1 MTTEFDQNSF
11 IYLPY
16 PDCLKGFDKRDDL
29 EDFDFSFQS
38 FKIFVNLQNYCET
51 GNKRNFKSPSDI
63 LRRLNFVLSRSNIKH
78 TQFVLDFLLYEN
90 VDIENNN
97 DFSTKYTHCEECQ
110 DKVKIKLSIFNDLE
124 DELTTRLYIHLL
136 YCKQHNKK
144 SQKHMKT
151 LMRLLNIK
159 EYSSASIF
167 KPRIEYALNK
177 IRILDPELSYKIDS
191 SVFDKFQVLKF
202 IKTDPVDKFKNEYG
216 DPIIR
221 TQEGLKKNLLWR
233 LSKHTNI
240 HDKILYVGKIEC
252 AAIFNEGSTLRTV
265 SSVCCVCPLENSDGF
280 YTWYGIKI
288 IPVDLES
295 YFHVT
300 SK

>member
-1 MTTEFDQNSF
+1 MTTEIDQNSF

-16 PDCLKGFDKRDDL
+16 PDCLTRFDKRDDL

-38 FKIFVNLQNYCET
+38 FKILINLQIYCAT
-51 GNKRNFKSPSDI
+51 KDKRNFKSSSDI

-78 TQFVLDFLLYEN
+78 TQFVLDFLQYQG
-90 VDIENNN
+90 VDIENND
-97 DFSTKYTHCEECQ
+97 DFGTDYTHCKKYQ

-124 DELTTRLYIHLL
+124 DELITRLYIHLL

-144 SQKHMKT
+144 SQKHMET
-151 LMRLLNIK
+151 LMQLLNIK
-159 EYSSASIF
+159 EYFSASIF

-177 IRILDPELSYKIDS
+177 IRMLDPELSYKIDS

-202 IKTDPVDKFKNEYG
+202 IKTDPMDKFKNDYE
-216 DPIIR
+216 DPIIKA
-221 TQEGLKKNLLWR
+221 QEGLKKNLLWR
-233 LSKHTNI
+233 LGKHTNI
-240 HDKILYVGKIEC
+240 HNKILYVGKIEC
-252 AAIFNEGSTLRTV
+252 EAIFNEGSTLRTV

-295 YFHVT
+295 YFHVA